1 MVTLSGEVV
10 WFFGL
15 AAGRL
20 SDMTI
25 QELSEDETA
34 VRNVLKGQ
42 LGLLD
47 CFLIDR
53 LELFRQPR

>member
-1 MVTLSGEVV
+1 VVTLSGEVV
-10 WFFGL
+10 WFFDL

-34 VRNVLKGQ
+34 VVDVAVLGHWVCAA
-42 LGLLD
+42 
-47 CFLIDR
+47 CFPID
-53 LELFRQPR
+53 